1 MQKGYKKEMLQ
12 RYPLMVGRRE
22 LKIESFLLFSNFRGG
37 FYFFSGRAV
46 SSRHWRKHY
55 CVVPW
60 LWHRHSH
67 LKFHLLFLD
76 HVSWSLKLS
85 LDSQTG
91 SGLQWG
97 TAPRVALW
105 NSVHV
110 HAQCR
115 RLCLDLHS
123 ISPQVGSKSQ
133 YRNVPVDLKKK
144 SMCEYRRMHPIEWIR
159 RSETKVW

>member
-1 MQKGYKKEMLQ
+1 
-12 RYPLMVGRRE
+12 
-22 LKIESFLLFSNFRGG
+22 
-37 FYFFSGRAV
+37 
-46 SSRHWRKHY
+46 
-55 CVVPW
+55 
-60 LWHRHSH
+60 
-67 LKFHLLFLD
+67 
-76 HVSWSLKLS
+76 

-123 ISPQVGSKSQ
+123 ISPQVGNKSQ

-144 SMCEYRRMHPIEWIR
+144 VCVSTGACIP
-159 RSETKVW
+159 